1 MKVFQTVFH
10 CLFKLKCNQSNPKQ
24 QEHSPKWSIR
34 VTPINWAKHQHLLHL
49 HLHMKSLLL
58 GWNNMNGKIRLVTVK
73 IFKFSSI
80 MLIINL
86 AVGGTLQAVRLLCLT
101 DPSSTESGG
110 LATLILM
117 LIDHSC
123 KFTSTEVRTSSLFP

>member
-10 CLFKLKCNQSNPKQ
+10 RLFKLKCNQSNPKQ
-24 QEHSPKWSIR
+24 QEHSPKWSIK
-34 VTPINWAKHQHLLHL
+34 VTPINWAKHQHLSTSSHEAIVT
-49 HLHMKSLLL
+49 
-58 GWNNMNGKIRLVTVK
+58 WNNMNGKIRLVTVK

-110 LATLILM
+110 LATLIL
-117 LIDHSC
+117 IDHSC